1 MFTRITTA
9 LLVVLGI
16 TSGALAAT
24 AHRQHYADPLSAY
37 GAASGAPAATRH
49 RPYSPNPAWD
59 VYNSQGHYVGSDPD
73 PLIRD
78 ELQRDNANDR

>member
-24 AHRQHYADPLSAY
+24 AHRQHADPFSAY
-37 GAASGAPAATRH
+37 GAASGAPAAMRH
-49 RPYSPNPAWD
+49 RPHSPNPAWD
-59 VYNSQGHYVGSDPD
+59 VYNSLGYYIGSDPD

-78 ELQRDNANDR
+78 ELRRDSANDR